1 MWQKPQKTGTFF
13 KLNYL
18 QRWKRSR
25 SKCRRSSPLCKTLI
39 WILQSM
45 IHLIT
50 KPSGLK
56 QTFLDKFYMYFY
68 IRRYLDVLGH
78 SIITFTLNGG
88 MGGFTHFILSILYT
102 RYLKLKSLP
111 SPPTTTPTT
120 LHVLQNCGRT
130 VEVLAW
136 FNCATKLWVKTISQ
150 RSFEI

>member
-88 MGGFTHFILSILYT
+88 MGGIHTFYFKYLVHKILKT
-102 RYLKLKSLP
+102 QKS
-111 SPPTTTPTT
+111 TTTPTT
-120 LHVLQNCGRT
+120 LHVLQNCGRP